1 MKTLQMS
8 KKEYDEVSQRKAR
21 KQRLA
26 TAPKEER
33 RRHWSKQNESSQLLL
48 CRWALQD
55 KLNES
60 GREAFLATPRG
71 FREEMPTSKSM
82 SPEVATSFRRRST
95 DATKCLVAR
104 DRDG

>member
-55 KLNES
+55 K
-60 GREAFLATPRG
+60 
-71 FREEMPTSKSM
+71 
-82 SPEVATSFRRRST
+82 
-95 DATKCLVAR
+95 
-104 DRDG
+104 